1 MTRTLETEKGK
12 RRKQMKYLVEKF
24 NAEKRERTFGV
35 YNQNAMDKYDDS
47 ACFNDVVEAAQGK
60 GE

>member
-1 MTRTLETEKGK
+1 
-12 RRKQMKYLVEKF
+12 MKYLVEKF

-47 ACFNDVVEAAQGK
+47 ACFNDAVEAAQGK